1 MLWTQTHIKSIH
13 DGYSLKI
20 QITISISRGLVF
32 CAFFLWPLFCLSF
45 FSTYGFCM
53 FKLFLHILCVKFRI
67 RASFIATMV
76 GMCKKTITWSYHF
89 TSFNFCFCF
98 MKFGYDHRSRIIY
111 YKEQISKYIMMHN
124 WLRDNNGTT
133 RRQNAQLSVSKKID
147 EALYN
152 HQYILC
158 CKWSVMKFKIRKHPA

>member
-1 MLWTQTHIKSIH
+1 MLWTQTNIKSIH

-67 RASFIATMV
+67 RASFIATILICDGWHV
-76 GMCKKTITWSYHF
+76 QKKQLH
-89 TSFNFCFCF
+89 
-98 MKFGYDHRSRIIY
+98 GRIISLVLIFVSASWSLDMTTDLESFIIKNRLASILWCTIGY
-111 YKEQISKYIMMHN
+111 ETTTVPQDDRMHN
-124 WLRDNNGTT
+124 
-133 RRQNAQLSVSKKID
+133 SVSQKK
-147 EALYN
+147 
-152 HQYILC
+152 
-158 CKWSVMKFKIRKHPA
+158 